1 MKAGRLSATLV
12 GIAFALLAVA
22 QTDSSMD
29 RRHRDIAAVASLTAK
44 GDIGGL
50 KAALAKSLD
59 DGLTVNEAKEI
70 IVHSYA
76 YCGFPR
82 AIRGLQTLA
91 DLLGERKARDISDN
105 YGREASATDDKRTK
119 YERGRDILA
128 ALSGVPK
135 DAPKPA
141 YAQLSPETERF
152 LKEHLFCDLFE
163 RDVLTWQERELATV
177 AVIAAL
183 GKGVEPMLR
192 SHIGVA
198 LRIGVKPETLRC
210 AFSLIERNVGKSEA
224 DTGRALLEEV
234 LASKE
239 Q

>member
-1 MKAGRLSATLV
+1 MKPRNIIIA
-12 GIAFALLAVA
+12 IAFTLTAIVGASA

-29 RRHRDIAAVASLTAK
+29 RRHRDIAAVASLTAR

-91 DLLGERKARDISDN
+91 DLLGERKARGISDN

-183 GKGVEPMLR
+183 GRGVEPMLR

-198 LRIGVKPETLRC
+198 LRIGVRPETLRSVFALTEEC
-210 AFSLIERNVGKSEA
+210 IGKSEA
-224 DTGRALLEEV
+224 EAGRELLNEI
-234 LASKE
+234 LGK
-239 Q
+239 